1 MRLRTFGGLW
11 IVDGAVDHG
20 GPRPRP
26 LALLAMLAVAG
37 AKGASRD
44 QIIGILWPDS
54 TADRARH
61 ALSQTIYSMR
71 RDVGANVVLTTPNLR
86 LDAELISSDV
96 VNFQVAVRDK
106 NWEEAARL
114 YAGPFL
120 GGFYL
125 ADAPEFER
133 WMETERVSLAVAGL
147 RAIETAAKAAAAD
160 GRQAEAAELWHRL
173 TQLDPVSAR
182 FTISCMEALVARG
195 DRTSALAQGK
205 AYAELLKREFDAQPD
220 VAVQRLMSTLR
231 DAEPVSADHVPAFE
245 AVVGDPIPPDS
256 RIAETTGS
264 LAAVHLLPETAV
276 HFKSAREPR
285 RFWRTAVIG
294 ASVLGLGIVGTFGWR
309 AAAKGQESRPVLAVG
324 SIRDVAAPASD
335 TRSSGSALSEMFATS
350 LGRLNGLEVIAGS
363 RMLELMPRGADT
375 SRVATTDA
383 ARRAGATEMIE
394 GEFIPLS
401 DRRLRLD
408 IRRVDIGRGIVRS
421 GYQIAGTDRIAL
433 LDSATVLIAA
443 DLRVRAPVGSFAT
456 VSTRSPTAYRL
467 YEEGLRAFY
476 QSDVHNADRL
486 FRAAMREDPTF
497 AMAAYYAWRSADA
510 TGDTSRTTLSERA
523 LQLAS
528 RASDRDQLLIRT
540 DVGRV
545 RNEPSAIVAAESL
558 AARYPRD
565 PEALVRAAQALPDLA
580 RAISLADRAIGLDS
594 AAGVLPAAI
603 CRMCDALNQ
612 LVDRYE
618 WADSSAAAE
627 RTLRRWIAL
636 RPDDSRPWASLADIL
651 VGVGRR
657 DEAQAA
663 MHRAEAMG
671 VLRGD
676 AFTLNFVRS
685 ARSDDLAPAAA
696 QCDAGLAIA
705 DIAQFSEARWYCTI
719 ALRMQGRYREA
730 AALIHDGRIPQA
742 NRSRRDGPKDH
753 TNNAVLAMEMG
764 HPLAA
769 VDEFLALAKTAG
781 NSSGES
787 EARRARGVAWYLTLA
802 ATAAVAGGDTSRARA
817 LVDSIESTGRR
828 SWYGRD
834 PLLHHF
840 VRGILLSRAHQDE
853 AAARELRASIFSPTN
868 GYTRANYELGRTML
882 ALHRPNEG
890 IPIVRSALRG
900 GIEGSGLYVTRTEL
914 HELLA
919 QLFDAAA
926 QRDSA
931 AAHYA
936 VVERAWRSADPFLK
950 PRYEA
955 ARQRVGR

>member
-11 IVDGAVDHG
+11 IVDVAAANG

-26 LALLAMLAVAG
+26 LALLAILAVAG

-44 QIIGILWPDS
+44 QVIGILWPDS
-54 TADRARH
+54 TSDRARH

-71 RDVGANVVLTTPNLR
+71 RDVGADVVLATPNLR
-86 LDAELISSDV
+86 LDGELISSDV
-96 VNFQVAVRDK
+96 ADFQNAVRDK
-106 NWEEAARL
+106 NWGEAARL
-114 YAGPFL
+114 YVGPFL

-133 WMETERVSLAVAGL
+133 WMEAERASLAADGL
-147 RAIETAAKAAAAD
+147 RAIETAAKGAAAD
-160 GRQAEAAELWHRL
+160 GRQAEAADLWFRL
-173 TQLDPVSAR
+173 AQLDPVNAR
-182 FTISCMEALVARG
+182 FTISYMEALVAQG
-195 DRTSALAQGK
+195 DRTTALSHGK
-205 AYAELLKREFDAQPD
+205 AYAALLKREFDAEPD
-220 VAVQRLMSTLR
+220 AAVQRLMSTLR
-231 DAEPVSADHVPAFE
+231 DAERATTDPVRAFE
-245 AVVGDPIPPDS
+245 AAVEDTMPGS
-256 RIAETTGS
+256 RVAEPSGF
-264 LAAVHLLPETAV
+264 LAAAHPLPVTPVLHE
-276 HFKSAREPR
+276 SARGTHP
-285 RFWRTAVIG
+285 FWKTAVIG
-294 ASVLGLGIVGTFGWR
+294 ASLLGIGMLVALGWR
-309 AAAKGQESRPVLAVG
+309 TAASSHETRPVLAVG
-324 SIRDVAAPASD
+324 RIRDVVVPASD
-335 TRSSGSALSEMFATS
+335 TGTSGWAFSEMFATS
-350 LGRLNGLEVIAGS
+350 LGRLNGLQVIAGS

-408 IRRVDIGRGIVRS
+408 IRRVDVGRGIVRS
-421 GYQIAGTDRIAL
+421 GYQISGTDRIAL

-443 DLRVRAPVGSFAT
+443 DLRVVAPVGSLAA

-467 YEEGLRAFY
+467 YEEGLHAFY

-486 FRAAMREDPTF
+486 FRAAMREDPAF

-528 RASDRDQLLIRT
+528 HASDRDQLLIRT

-580 RAISLADRAIGLDS
+580 RATSLADRSISLDS

-603 CRMCDALNQ
+603 CRMCDALKQ

-636 RPDDSRPWASLADIL
+636 RPDDSRPWANLADIL
-651 VGVGRR
+651 LSVGRR

-663 MHRAEAMG
+663 MHKAEALG

-676 AFTLNFVRS
+676 AFTLSFAWN
-685 ARSDDLAPAAA
+685 ARSDDFAAAAA
-696 QCDAGLAIA
+696 QCDAGLTIA
-705 DIAQFSEARWYCTI
+705 DIAQFSTARWYCTI

-730 AALIHDGRIPQA
+730 AALNNEGRIPRT
-742 NRSRRDGPKDH
+742 NRSRRDPPKDRFQM
-753 TNNAVLAMEMG
+753 AILAMEMG
-764 HPLAA
+764 QPLTAA
-769 VDEFLALAKTAG
+769 GEFLVLATAAG
-781 NSSGES
+781 KSSVGPD
-787 EARRARGVAWYLTLA
+787 ARRARDVAWYLTLA
-802 ATAAVAGGDTSRARA
+802 STAAVAGGDTARARA
-817 LVDSIESTGRR
+817 LVDSIEATGRR

-840 VRGILLSRAHQDE
+840 VRGILLSRAHQDT
-853 AAARELRASIFSPTN
+853 AAARELRLSIFSPTN

-919 QLFDAAA
+919 QLFDAAS

-950 PRYEA
+950 PRYEV
-955 ARQRVGR
+955 ARQRLAR